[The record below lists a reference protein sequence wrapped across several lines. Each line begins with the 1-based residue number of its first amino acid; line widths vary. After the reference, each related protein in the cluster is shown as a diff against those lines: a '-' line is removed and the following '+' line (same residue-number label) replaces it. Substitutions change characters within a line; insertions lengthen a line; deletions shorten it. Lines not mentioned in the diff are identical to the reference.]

1 MGAAKSL
8 GAGLAILLT
17 ACAGPPL
24 TARPPAVIGVIQGLS
39 ADLAR
44 PRIDALRSG
53 LEALGYR
60 EGRDFTLEL
69 RLLEGRGQDRAA
81 ELTSELIGKGA
92 AVIVVGNPVA
102 VDGALKA
109 STTVPIVLA
118 GVGTDPVG
126 AGWIS
131 SLSHPGGNVT
141 GISFQV
147 PTVNGRRLQLMREIF
162 PAASRLGV
170 LEDATAGRTGGTA
183 RAEFEEAARSLG
195 VGLQVITAK
204 DLKEVEAALATF
216 RSVGINAVNG
226 VTGSFFPTQFSEI
239 AKLASAARIGVSWG
253 IAEGARAGG
262 LLGLGPEQTD
272 LYRRSAAFIDKIL
285 RGAKPGDL
293 PVEQPQKLEVV
304 VNMKTA
310 QALGITLPTSILAQ
324 ATEVI
329 R

>member
-1 MGAAKSL
+1 MGALKSL
-8 GAGLAILLT
+8 AAAVAVLLT
-17 ACAGPPL
+17 ACSVPQV
-24 TARPPAVIGVIQGLS
+24 TVRPPTVIGVIQGLS
-39 ADLAR
+39 ADLAK
-44 PRIDALRSG
+44 PRVDALRSG

-69 RLLEGRGQDRAA
+69 RLLEGKGESRAT
-81 ELTSELIGKGA
+81 ELTTELIGKGA

-131 SLSHPGGNVT
+131 SLSRPGGNVT

-162 PAASRLGV
+162 PAAARFGL

-195 VGLQVITAK
+195 VGVQVITAK

-216 RSVGINAVNG
+216 RSGGINAVNG
-226 VTGSFFPTQFSEI
+226 VVGSFFPTQFSEI
-239 AKLASAARIGVSWG
+239 ARLASAAGIGVSWG
-253 IAEGARAGG
+253 VAEGARAGG

-272 LYRRSAAFIDKIL
+272 LYRRSAAYVDKIL

-293 PVEQPQKLEVV
+293 PLEQPQKFEVV

-310 QALGITLPTSILAQ
+310 QALGITVPSSILAQ

>member
-8 GAGLAILLT
+8 GAALAILLT

-39 ADLAR
+39 ADLAK

-69 RLLEGRGQDRAA
+69 RLLEGKGQDRAA

-126 AGWIS
+126 AGWVS
-131 SLSHPGGNVT
+131 SLSRPGGNVT

-147 PTVNGRRLQLMREIF
+147 PTVNGRRLQLMKEIF
-162 PAASRLGV
+162 PSASRFGL
-170 LEDATAGRTGGTA
+170 LEDATAGRTGATA
-183 RAEFEEAARSLG
+183 KAEFEEAARSLG
-195 VGLQVITAK
+195 VGIQVATAR
-204 DLKEVEAALATF
+204 DLREIDGAFVTF
-216 RSVGINAVNG
+216 RSAGVTAVNG
-226 VTGSFFPTQFSEI
+226 ITGSYFSTQFTEI
-239 AKLASAARIGVSWG
+239 ARLATAAGVGVSWG

-272 LYRRSAAFIDKIL
+272 LYRRSATYVDKIL
-285 RGAKPGDL
+285 KGAKPADL
-293 PVEQPQKLEVV
+293 PLEQPQKLEVV
-304 VNMKTA
+304 VNVKTA